1 MASFLLSIIHSM
13 MYGVIM
19 MARKQKGQVLFK
31 FTPFSKK
38 QMQVLTWWRYPKTK
52 DLEAIICDGSVRA
65 GKTLIMS
72 LSFILWA
79 MTEFN
84 EQQFGMAGKTIGS
97 FRRNVLRTLKVILWG
112 RGYKVHD
119 NRSDNVLTVSKG
131 GRTNYFFV
139 FGGKDESSQDLVQ
152 GITLA
157 GFFFDEAAL
166 MPQSFVNQ
174 ATARCSVDGSKLWFN
189 MNPEGPYHWF
199 KTEWIDKA
207 KEKLALHIH
216 FTMDDNPSLT
226 DRVKNRYKRMY
237 SGVFFQRFILGL
249 WVMSEGIIYDNFD
262 PEKMVVDIPADMQFD
277 KHYIS
282 VDYGTLNATSFLLW
296 GRNFK
301 KWYARDEY
309 YYSGRD
315 TKKQKT
321 DAEYVKDMNEFVSN
335 NNLDKKDLTII
346 VDPSAA
352 SFITALRNE
361 GYRVDKAK
369 NDVLDGIRAT
379 ATAMNEGAILFGR
392 NCKNLIKEFGAY
404 RWDDKASLLGEDKPM
419 KEHDHAMDALR
430 YFVFKVVYKKQ
441 TTVSNRPSWL

>member
-1 MASFLLSIIHSM
+1 MPS
-13 MYGVIM
+13 GVTWM
-19 MARKQKGQVLFK
+19 SRVGRSKVSFK
-31 FTPFSKK
+31 FTPFSNK
-38 QMQVLTWWRYPKTK
+38 QMQVLTWWRHPKLK
-52 DLEAIICDGSVRA
+52 ELEAIICDGSVRA

-72 LSFILWA
+72 LSYILWA
-79 MTEFN
+79 MTEFDG
-84 EQQFGMAGKTIGS
+84 QQFGMAGKTIGS
-97 FRRNVLRTLKVILWG
+97 FRRNVLRTLKIILWG

-119 NRSDNVLTVSKG
+119 NRSDNILTISKG
-131 GRTNYFFV
+131 GKTNYFFV

-207 KEKLALHIH
+207 AEKLALHIH

-226 DRVKNRYKRMY
+226 DKVKNRYKRMY
-237 SGVFFQRFILGL
+237 SGVFFKRFILGL

-262 PEKMVVDIPADMQFD
+262 PETMVLDIPDDMLFD

-282 VDYGTLNATSFLLW
+282 VDYGTLNPTAFLLW
-296 GRNFK
+296 GRNLK
-301 KWYARDEY
+301 TWYARDEY
-309 YYSGRD
+309 YYSGRK
-315 TKKQKT
+315 TQRQKT
-321 DAEYVKDMNEFVSN
+321 DAEYVEEMNRFVEKYD
-335 NNLDKKDLTII
+335 LDKKSVTII

-352 SFITALRNE
+352 SFITALKNE
-361 GYRVDKAK
+361 GYTVDKAK
-369 NDVLDGIRAT
+369 NDVIDGIRAT
-379 ATAMNEGAILFGR
+379 AAAMNEGAIKFSR
-392 NCKNLIKEFGAY
+392 TCKNLIQEFGSY
-404 RWDDKASLLGEDKPM
+404 TWDAKASLKGEDKPI

-430 YFVFKVVYKKQ
+430 YFVFKVIYRKQ
-441 TTVSNRPSWL
+441 TTLSKKPSWLS